1 MLIVFLTALC
11 ASAQE
16 PFELSEVIKAE
27 GRTADQIYET
37 LQKWVSSSWKFPK
50 AVKKFES
57 DGKEIMIDGS
67 FRFSCSSFALMAYR
81 GTVDYTLDI
90 QVREGRF
97 KVTMSDVSNN
107 RVDSKVRPLGL
118 VYKEDLNKEEYKQA
132 GTSKLDIN
140 HSGYN
145 KVMETIRK
153 RATEEWEKMISH
165 IKLGLENQ
173 KAKEEEDW

>member
-1 MLIVFLTALC
+1 MFLATLC

-37 LQKWVSSSWKFPK
+37 LQRWVASSWKFPE
-50 AVKKFES
+50 AVKKYEAS
-57 DGKEIMIDGS
+57 GKEIMINGN
-67 FRFSCSSFALMAYR
+67 FRFSCGSFALMAYR

-97 KVTMSDVSNN
+97 KVTMSNVSNN
-107 RVDSKVRPLGL
+107 HVDSKVRPLGL
-118 VYKEDLNKEEYKQA
+118 VYKEDLDKEQYKQA
-132 GTSKLDIN
+132 GTSKMEIT

-145 KVMETIRK
+145 KVMDTIRK

-165 IKLGLENQ
+165 IKLGLANQ